1 MFYRVKVYLY
11 GHLSYTIIK
20 DTEAD
25 VWEVTTSLREK
36 HGEDVEFIIEEVK
49 AWQKE

>member
-1 MFYRVKVYLY
+1 MIYRIKVYLY

-25 VWEVTTSLREK
+25 CWEVTTKLREK
-36 HGEDVEFIIEEVK
+36 HGEDVDFIIEEVK
-49 AWQKE
+49 IYG